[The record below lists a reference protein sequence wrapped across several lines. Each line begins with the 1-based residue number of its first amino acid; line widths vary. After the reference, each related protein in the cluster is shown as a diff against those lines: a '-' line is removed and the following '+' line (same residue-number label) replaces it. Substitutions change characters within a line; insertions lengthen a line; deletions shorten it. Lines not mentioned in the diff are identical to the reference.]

1 MSLAWWQ
8 ARPAASDQLVVTII
22 SMINR
27 TSLHSALREAPG
39 GHLQES
45 QEFLE
50 QQDPWRH
57 KIRNS
62 GQLGFR
68 L

>member
-8 ARPAASDQLVVTII
+8 ARPAASDQPMVAII

-27 TSLHSALREAPG
+27 TSLHSALREAPEA
-39 GHLQES
+39 HLQES

-57 KIRNS
+57 KIRIS
-62 GQLGFR
+62 EQPGFR